1 MSLFWDMGK
10 LSSAQKNS
18 RLDSAPIIIS
28 IAVTAECALV
38 ALVESVSVVVNC
50 PARDRRVSETP
61 VTICIGP
68 PASGK
73 VVTSRIEPIVKATFR
88 KALVVCGRILPAVIR
103 PVMLGAAG
111 ERQGKDQYSKCKCFT
126 HNLPSIHFSPAR

>member
-18 RLDSAPIIIS
+18 RLDSAPIIIT

-38 ALVESVSVVVNC
+38 ALVEAVAVVVNC
-50 PARDRRVSETP
+50 PARDRRVSEAPMT
-61 VTICIGP
+61 VCIGP
-68 PASGK
+68 PAFGK

-88 KALVVCGRILPAVIR
+88 EALVVCGRILPGVIR

-111 ERQGKDQYSKCKCFT
+111 ER
-126 HNLPSIHFSPAR
+126 